1 MIESVGLIMHV
12 CSLLYKIVI
21 SCALMIEFVMD
32 VNYIELHVGY
42 MLKLVN
48 NILELVRIN
57 LVLNYC
63 VVVELSPQVILTK
76 SVLGDSGKETAG
88 RDSTGIIMNIYYF

>member
-1 MIESVGLIMHV
+1 MLESLRLIMHV

-21 SCALMIEFVMD
+21 SCALMVEIVMD

-48 NILELVRIN
+48 NMLELVRIN

-63 VVVELSPQVILTK
+63 VVVELRKLCSAAAPRRSERL
-76 SVLGDSGKETAG
+76 
-88 RDSTGIIMNIYYF
+88 

>member
-12 CSLLYKIVI
+12 CALLYKIII
-21 SCALMIEFVMD
+21 SCVLMVEIVMD

-48 NILELVRIN
+48 N
-57 LVLNYC
+57 
-63 VVVELSPQVILTK
+63 
-76 SVLGDSGKETAG
+76 
-88 RDSTGIIMNIYYF
+88 M